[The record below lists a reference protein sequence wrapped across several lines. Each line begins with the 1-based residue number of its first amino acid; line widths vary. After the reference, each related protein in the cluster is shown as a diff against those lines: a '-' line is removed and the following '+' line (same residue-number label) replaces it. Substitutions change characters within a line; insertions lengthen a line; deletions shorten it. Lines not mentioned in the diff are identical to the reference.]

1 MVSCSED
8 RSIIIW
14 HEGKALL
21 KIADAHERS
30 IYSVS
35 WRDDLIASTGSDNQ
49 LKIFKINLESKS
61 YSLLK
66 EIDAHSEDVNCVM
79 FSPVDPN
86 LIATCSDDM
95 DVKIWK
101 LN

>member
-1 MVSCSED
+1 M
-8 RSIIIW
+8 I
-14 HEGKALL
+14 
-21 KIADAHERS
+21 KIADAHQRS

-35 WRDDLIASTGSDNQ
+35 WRGDLIASGGSDNQ
-49 LKIFKINLESKS
+49 LKIFQINLESKS
-61 YSLLK
+61 YNLVK
-66 EIDAHSEDVNCVM
+66 AIDAHSEDINCVM

-95 DVKIWK
+95 DVKIWR